1 MASPSLFDVNN
12 ISVKLFRNFKEINEK
27 DFLCFYRKI
36 FGKAFSKDTFV
47 WFDRL
52 TNGNIWAIAIENESD
67 KYVGL
72 YGLLPL
78 KFYLSG
84 NGCGGYLCHN
94 VGVELKY
101 AGTGLFQYI
110 GKYILGKVLRKKE
123 IAISFPN
130 RFAIRGHKAIGW
142 KDMGSMLFYEKTK
155 FNNNSKSD
163 VKNVH
168 EVDEFPQSLNKFLL
182 KLRDGDDFSLKKD
195 VSFLNWRI
203 SKPDHKYKCY
213 VYNKDNKYFGY
224 MILKFFCDNDN
235 DNIRKGHIIDI
246 QAEDRGVLKTLLKK
260 VENVKKQMDLD
271 LLNMWV
277 FEGSKLLKTVENEGY
292 KRSVDDYDYP
302 LILYLKDNSLVDQ
315 FVKLNKKKI
324 IISLVDNDVF

>member
-1 MASPSLFDVNN
+1 MTSPSLFDVNN

-27 DFLCFYRKI
+27 NFLCFYRKI
-36 FGKAFSKDTFV
+36 FGKVFSKDTFV

-52 TNGNIWAIAIENESD
+52 TNENIWAIAIENESN

-84 NGCGGYLCHN
+84 GECGGYLCHN

-110 GKYILGKVLRKKE
+110 GKYILGKVLRNNE

-130 RFAIRGHKAIGW
+130 RLASRGHKAMGW
-142 KDMGSMLFYEKTK
+142 KDMGSMFFYEKTE
-155 FNNNSKSD
+155 FNNNSKLD
-163 VKNVH
+163 DKHVH
-168 EVDEFPQSLNKFLL
+168 EVDEFPKSLNKLLL
-182 KLRDGDDFSLKKD
+182 KLRDGADFSLKKD

-203 SKPDHKYKCY
+203 SKPDHEYKCY
-213 VYNKDNKYFGY
+213 VYNKDNKIYGY
-224 MILKFFCDNDN
+224 MILKFSCDNN
-235 DNIRKGHIIDI
+235 NIRKGHIIDI
-246 QAEDRGVLKTLLKK
+246 QAEDKVTLKSLLKK
-260 VENVKKQMDLD
+260 VGNVKKRMNLN

-277 FEGSKLLKTVENEGY
+277 FEGSELLKTVESEGY
-292 KRSVDDYDYP
+292 KRSADDYDYP
-302 LILYLKDNSLVDQ
+302 LILYLKDNALVDQ

-324 IISLVDNDVF
+324 LISLADNDVF